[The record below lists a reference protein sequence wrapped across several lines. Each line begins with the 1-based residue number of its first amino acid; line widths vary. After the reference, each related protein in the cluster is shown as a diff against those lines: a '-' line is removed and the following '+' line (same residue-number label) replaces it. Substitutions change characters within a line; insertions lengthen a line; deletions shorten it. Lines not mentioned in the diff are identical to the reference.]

1 MCKQS
6 ASSGSARDW
15 SSATRWA
22 TGLTCLIA
30 LSGCSTDGGG
40 SKPGNGAG
48 TGGLGDAG
56 GPSVTAGTGGGAT
69 ATGGGAGEGIGGTGG
84 SGTGG
89 SSSSV
94 LGGLNFFPADDEN
107 IQYSGRVDFTKPKEP
122 KFSAPGVSIT
132 TKFNGTQVGFKLKA
146 GGNANYYAAVVD
158 DREPVIIRAT
168 LAGEFMVAKDLPAG
182 DHLLTIH
189 KRSEAK
195 NGSGIF
201 FGIAT
206 DGKLIAP
213 PAKPTRKI
221 EIIGDSI
228 SAGDGMLGPNNSDGC
243 NQQKTP
249 WGTMHDAPNT
259 YGAVLS
265 RALKAEYHI
274 TAVAGIGLIRNYD
287 SFDARPMPAVYDL
300 VFTQNKEATPVWD
313 HKKFIPDAVII
324 NLGTNDFSPGSSPRP
339 YMTVEEF
346 VPAMKT
352 FYTKLRGYYA
362 DASFFFVSSPMLD
375 DGWPDGQPSL
385 TNQETALQQVVTD
398 LKEDNVFYFDIGS
411 YGKGCGTHPD
421 VSEHAEMAD
430 KLGAFIGEKMGW
442 TE

>member
-1 MCKQS
+1 
-6 ASSGSARDW
+6 
-15 SSATRWA
+15 
-22 TGLTCLIA
+22 L
-30 LSGCSTDGGG
+30 
-40 SKPGNGAG
+40 GN
-48 TGGLGDAG
+48 AG
-56 GPSVTAGTGGGAT
+56 GPNASAGSGGVVG
-69 ATGGGAGEGIGGTGG
+69 TGGGAGEVGQGG

-89 SSSSV
+89 TSSGV
-94 LGGLNFFPADDEN
+94 FGGLKFFEADDEN

-146 GGNANYYAAVVD
+146 AGGLNYYAAVVD
-158 DREPVIIRAT
+158 DREPVVIRAT
-168 LAGEFMVAKDLPAG
+168 LAGEYMVAKDLPAG

-189 KRSEAK
+189 KRTEAK

-206 DGKLIAP
+206 DGELLAP
-213 PAKPTRKI
+213 PAKPTRRI

-228 SAGDGMLGPNNSDGC
+228 SAGDGMLGPNGSVECD
-243 NQQKTP
+243 QSKTP

-287 SFDARPMPAVYDL
+287 SKYDTRPMPAVYDL
-300 VFTQNKEATPVWD
+300 IFTQNKEATPAWG
-313 HKKFIPDAVII
+313 HEKFMPDAVII
-324 NLGTNDFSPGSSPRP
+324 NLGTNDFSPGDNPKDKPRP

-362 DASFFFVSSPMLD
+362 NASFFFVSSPMLD

-442 TE
+442 TN